1 MHFMIYCLDKAGHG
15 DLRAANRPA
24 HVDYL
29 KANADRIVVAGPLTS
44 EDGAAMLGSLLI
56 MSFDSRADAE
66 AFAAEDPYNKAG
78 LFETVTIR
86 PWKKVFG

>member
-1 MHFMIYCLDKAGHG
+1 MHFMIYCQDKAGQS
-15 DLRAANRPA
+15 DLRTANRPA
-24 HVDYL
+24 HVEYL

-56 MSFDSRADAE
+56 MSFDSRDDAE

-78 LFETVTIR
+78 LFASVTIR